1 MTGMVSDV
9 DDTEDFNPAAPTP
22 GLDGL
27 DEQLANQLVDRAKTG
42 GLQPALRS
50 PVMSPLAVRARWTP
64 KAPPSA
70 AP

>member
-1 MTGMVSDV
+1 MTGIVS
-9 DDTEDFNPAAPTP
+9 TWMTPRTSTRTPTP

-27 DEQLANQLVDRAKTG
+27 EQLTNQLVDQAKTG
-42 GLQPALRS
+42 GLQPAPRS

-70 AP
+70 EP